1 MIAFLLGTALAD
13 AIVPI
18 AGIEQPMGDPCAVS
32 AGTSKAPE
40 VLPARFTI
48 DDLVT
53 LGDIGRDSAR
63 AAGQVFTLSPDGKRI
78 ALHIE
83 RANPTTNSFCQR
95 LVVLPLEGRGDAIE
109 VDRGGEFLRDDFPLR
124 DFPLVRAG
132 FARANPPRWSPDG
145 KRIAFLK
152 RVNSSTQVWLAS
164 SDGKGPALQVSYLP
178 DDADEVKWNAD
189 GSGLVIA
196 TRPGVRV
203 QAEHIAGEASRG
215 FLYDERFSPQF
226 ADRPIPVGAI
236 EKQQVF
242 ISLRDGKVRPAT
254 MSGAGESAGEGD
266 ADPRTEAAAYSSSP
280 AGASAWL
287 EPKDP
292 ERLIS
297 QRKLV
302 VLLPTGQQKVCEA
315 EECEGLTDLWWSENG
330 RSLFGLQF
338 TGWADNQMG
347 FLRWNVDDDRPRQWL
362 ITDDAFASCI
372 LVKQELVC
380 AREGSARP
388 RRIVAINVETG
399 AERLVFDPNLDLA
412 QRRLGSVQRLLVR
425 SEAGSESFADLV
437 LPPDHE
443 PGQKHPMVVV
453 QYMSHGFLRGGTGD
467 EVPIHPLANR
477 GFAVLSFSRPSF
489 PPQALAASTG
499 DALSR
504 ANRVGW
510 ADRRNVHSALE
521 RAVQAAID
529 TGTVDPNRL
538 GISGFSDGTVTTQ
551 WALINSDLF
560 KVAALGS
567 CCEDMSAYA
576 LAAGPRFT
584 RFLRDVG
591 YPLFEPGIE
600 DFWKPIS
607 LMLNVDRVTAPILIQ
622 NADSEYEGGLD
633 VVETYRHRGRAI
645 ELHVFPDETHVKW
658 QPAHRQAMYERYVEW
673 FEFWLMNRMN
683 CGPSRKP
690 QYDRWM
696 SMAGAPKRDALSC
709 AVE

>member
-1 MIAFLLGTALAD
+1 VIALLLGAALAD

-18 AGIEQPMGDPCAVS
+18 AAIEQSMEDPCAIS
-32 AGTSKAPE
+32 AGSPE
-40 VLPARFTI
+40 SPEALPARFTI

-53 LGDIGRDSAR
+53 LADIGRDPAR
-63 AAGQVFTLSPDGKRI
+63 AAGQVFSLSPDGKRI

-83 RANPTTNSFCQR
+83 RANPKTNSFCQR
-95 LVVLPLEGRGDAIE
+95 LVVLPLDGRGDAIE
-109 VDRGGEFLRDDFPLR
+109 VDRGGEFLRDDFSLR
-124 DFPLVRAG
+124 DFPMVRAG
-132 FARANPPRWSPDG
+132 YARANPPRWSADG

-164 SDGKGPALQVSYLP
+164 SDGKDPALQVSYLP
-178 DDADEVKWNAD
+178 DDADEVQWNRD
-189 GSGLVIA
+189 GSGLIIA
-196 TRPGVRV
+196 TRPDVRV
-203 QAEHIAGEASRG
+203 RAEQIAREASRG

-226 ADRPIPVGAI
+226 SDRPIPVFAI
-236 EKQQVF
+236 ETQHVF
-242 ISLRDGKVRPAT
+242 LSLRDGKVRPAT
-254 MSGAGESAGEGD
+254 ISEAGERTGEGV
-266 ADPRTEAAAYSSSP
+266 ADPPRKAAAYVSSP

-287 EPKDP
+287 EPKYP
-292 ERLIS
+292 ERLVS

-302 VLLPTGQQKVCEA
+302 VLSPTGQQKVCDA
-315 EECEGLTDLWWSENG
+315 EICEGLTDLWWSADG

-362 ITDDAFASCI
+362 ISDDVFASCA

-380 AREGSARP
+380 VREGSARP

-399 AERLVFDPNLDLA
+399 AERLVFDPNLHVA
-412 QRRLGSVQRLLVR
+412 QRRMGSVQRLLVR

-437 LPPDHE
+437 LPPDHQ
-443 PGQKHPMVVV
+443 PGQKHPLVVV

-477 GFAVLSFSRPSF
+477 GFAVLSFSRPQF
-489 PPQALAASTG
+489 PPEALAASTDEG
-499 DALSR
+499 LSR

-529 TGTVDPNRL
+529 TGAVDPARL
-538 GISGFSDGTVTTQ
+538 GISGFSDGGTTTQ

-560 KVAALGS
+560 RVAALGS

-576 LAAGPRFT
+576 LSAGPRFT
-584 RFLRDVG
+584 RLLRDIG
-591 YPLFEPGIE
+591 YPLFEPGSE

-607 LMLNVDRVTAPILIQ
+607 LVLNVDRVTAPILIQ
-622 NADSEYEGGLD
+622 NVDSEYEGGLD

-673 FEFWLMNRMN
+673 FEFWLMNRVN
-683 CGPSRKP
+683 CSADREP
-690 QYDRWM
+690 QYARWKA
-696 SMAGAPKRDALSC
+696 MAGAPAKADLRCDQ
-709 AVE
+709 

>member
-1 MIAFLLGTALAD
+1 MIALLLGAALAD
-13 AIVPI
+13 SIVPI
-18 AGIEQPMGDPCAVS
+18 AGIEQPMGDPCAIS
-32 AGTSKAPE
+32 AGSSQALE
-40 VLPARFTI
+40 ALPARFTI

-53 LGDIGRDSAR
+53 LTDIGRDSAR

-78 ALHIE
+78 AFQIE

-95 LVVLPLEGRGDAIE
+95 LVVLALKGRGDAIE

-164 SDGKGPALQVSYLP
+164 SDGKDSALQVSYLP

-203 QAEHIAGEASRG
+203 QAEQIAGEAPRG

-236 EKQQVF
+236 ETQHVF
-242 ISLRDGKVRPAT
+242 LSLRDGKVRPAT

-266 ADPRTEAAAYSSSP
+266 ADPRTEATAYSSSP

-302 VLLPTGQQKVCEA
+302 VLLPTGQQKVCDA

-330 RSLFGLQF
+330 RNLFGLQF

-347 FLRWNVDDDRPRQWL
+347 LLRWNVDDDRPRQWL

-380 AREGSARP
+380 AREGSTRP

-399 AERLVFDPNLDLA
+399 AERLVFDPNLHVA

-584 RFLRDVG
+584 RFLREVG
-591 YPLFEPGIE
+591 YPLFEPSIE

-607 LMLNVDRVTAPILIQ
+607 LTLNVDRVTAPILIQ

-683 CGPSRKP
+683 CEPSRKP
-690 QYDRWM
+690 QYKRWM
-696 SMAGAPKRDALSC
+696 SMAGAPNRDALTC